1 MEINTLLLV
10 AAILTGSALIATLV
24 LAFSGKALQQLNNVR
39 NVFSGIVAAFAT
51 YKQNRRDEHIAKLIG
66 ELDSDVTAA
75 TLSLKQ
81 ATATVTN
88 KTKELA
94 KLENNKDIARV
105 QDLLLNLE
113 AEFATYTDAKAELF
127 GLFQAELLKLD
138 AILKQKVKNKGNN
151 NSGNN
156 NSGGGNNN
164 QQGGDKTKEAKDQA
178 RPIADE
184 AGLAGPDKGKFISA
198 VIAKPDEF
206 LAKSKDEKLAF
217 AKTFKATNA

>member
-10 AAILTGSALIATLV
+10 AAILTGSTLIATLV
-24 LAFSGKALQQLNNVR
+24 LAFNGKALQQLNNVR
-39 NVFSGIVAAFAT
+39 NVFSGIAAAFAT
-51 YKQNRRDEHIAKLIG
+51 YKENRRDEEIAKLIG
-66 ELDSDVTAA
+66 AVDSDVTSA
-75 TLSLKQ
+75 TRRLKQ

-88 KTKELA
+88 KTKALA
-94 KLENNKDIARV
+94 KLKNNDDIARI

-138 AILKQKVKNKGNN
+138 PILKQKVKNKGN

-164 QQGGDKTKEAKDQA
+164 NQGGDKTKEAKEQA
-178 RPIADE
+178 RTIAEE
-184 AGLAGPDKGKFISA
+184 AGLAGPDKGKLISA
-198 VIAKPDEF
+198 VMAKPDEF